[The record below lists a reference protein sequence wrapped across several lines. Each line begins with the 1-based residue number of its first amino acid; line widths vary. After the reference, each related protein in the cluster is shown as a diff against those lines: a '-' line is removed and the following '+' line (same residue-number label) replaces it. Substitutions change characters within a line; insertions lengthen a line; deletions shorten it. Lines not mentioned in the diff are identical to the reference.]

1 LKNDCVWFY
10 WQVVLPDLMGEAAVS
25 AEPERAQVHTWV
37 ESEAPHQLERYLI
50 LSGNPSNR
58 NNSLSSAQSDFFS
71 IH

>member
-1 LKNDCVWFY
+1 
-10 WQVVLPDLMGEAAVS
+10 MGEAAVS